1 MAVDQEIL
9 DLLEGREV
17 SVKDL
22 ALAVDRS
29 PAALYKP
36 LARLVQD
43 GLVNKREKLVKGK
56 WVAFYSVP
64 SEREIEGCRWESH
77 KEILLAGKTYT
88 KDVLSNDF
96 WPSFAEDIQSLD
108 ARQEN
113 RHIAVVGL
121 VGWGKSTTAIWISK
135 QLDPSFTVKDII
147 FVKQDLLKLVA
158 SQPKNKSFVLDDIGV
173 MLSSRQWQER
183 ERELVFSFL
192 EICRMNRV
200 NTIATVPSLEMI
212 DLNYRRLL
220 HYVLQVELKCQD
232 HIHIIVFKPTTAG
245 LKPSFKPV
253 GTLIFPYPESV
264 DHIIQQYQAIKQEQ
278 LSFSARASL
287 ERLEKAKQGVIRY
300 VLHHPVIRV
309 TDDVVRS
316 AINSIGLD
324 VDLPKRDKDKLR
336 TAMFDAFQEKKKAE
350 GKARRQ
356 QIEQG
361 KANLRKSRLSASYR
375 VKRQAYIDKGR
386 SEDFSKTLAFRL
398 TFEKSRAGNLKN
410 LPGAMGSL
418 LKRGVK
424 PYLVENLVLARLDDV
439 YLVRDLR
446 GMRDILTFFKS
457 FDEFFCS
464 KLFAMFLLDPKQ
476 ALPFIS
482 QAKEMRK
489 SWFYRYHGKFSP
501 KKWREAVLSKLR
513 DFEAKERWKR
523 QRERAIEGSIAA
535 AIDIGY
541 VLFRKGNP
549 KLLDQVDQ
557 KHKEKVFWGDV

>member
-9 DLLEGREV
+9 DLLEGREL

-22 ALAVDRS
+22 ALELERS

-36 LARLVQD
+36 LIRLVQN

-64 SEREIEGCRWESH
+64 SEKEIEGCRWESH

-96 WPSFAEDIQSLD
+96 WPSFAGDIQSLES
-108 ARQEN
+108 RQEN

-135 QLDPSFTVKDII
+135 QLDPSFTVRDII
-147 FVKQDLLKLVA
+147 FIKQDLLRLVA
-158 SQPKNKSFVLDDIGV
+158 SQPKGKSFVLDDVGV
-173 MLSSRQWQER
+173 MLSSRQWQEK

-220 HYVLQVELKCQD
+220 HYVLQVELKCSD
-232 HIHIIVFKPTTAG
+232 HIHIIVFKPTTVG

-264 DHIIQQYQAIKQEQ
+264 DHIIRQYQAIKQEQ

-287 ERLEKAKQGVIRY
+287 ERLEKAKEGVIRY
-300 VLHHPVIRV
+300 VLNHPVIRV

-316 AINSIGLD
+316 AVNSIGLD

-350 GKARRQ
+350 GKAKRQ

-361 KANLRKSRLSASYR
+361 KANLRKARLSASYR
-375 VKRQAYIDKGR
+375 AKYQGFVDKGR
-386 SEDFSKTLAFRL
+386 SEAFSKTLAYRL

-410 LPGAMGSL
+410 LPGVMGSL

-424 PYLVENLVLARLDDV
+424 SYLVERLVLKRLDDI
-439 YLVRDLR
+439 YLIRDLR
-446 GMRDILTFFKS
+446 AMREILAFFKS
-457 FDEFFCS
+457 FDEPFYS
-464 KLFAMFLLDPKQ
+464 KIFRMFLEDPKL
-476 ALPFIS
+476 ALSFIS
-482 QAKEMRK
+482 EVKEMRK
-489 SWFYRYHGKFSP
+489 SFFYRYHGKFSP
-501 KKWREAVLSKLR
+501 KKWREAVFSRLR
-513 DFEAKERWKR
+513 DLEAKERWKR
-523 QRERAIEGSIAA
+523 QQDRHIEGIIAA
-535 AIDIGY
+535 GIDLGY
-541 VLFRKGNP
+541 TLFKKENP
-549 KLLDQVDQ
+549 KLLEYVDQ
-557 KHKEKVFWGDV
+557 KDRSFWGDV